1 MIRCEDE
8 VWPGVFKRENA
19 FLFLTLDLMDPSQVA
34 DTVFAREETRRHP
47 NVAVLS
53 ESIAWR
59 YDIYA
64 GEIRRQVHGSGII
77 SVSDLF
83 RPFDMKVRTRDFCK
97 LIYSFQKYFFL
108 FRASPSKWA
117 CFRSHTGRWQTLT
130 LTLPTPTRCTRTT
143 WGRT

>member
-64 GEIRRQVHGSGII
+64 GEITRQVHGSGII
-77 SVSDLF
+77 SVSGLF
-83 RPFDMKVRTRDFCK
+83 RPFDMKVREIFASSFIHFKNTFFCSG
-97 LIYSFQKYFFL
+97 LRLQSGY
-108 FRASPSKWA
+108 ASVPTLV
-117 CFRSHTGRWQTLT
+117 RGR
-130 LTLPTPTRCTRTT
+130 P
-143 WGRT
+143 